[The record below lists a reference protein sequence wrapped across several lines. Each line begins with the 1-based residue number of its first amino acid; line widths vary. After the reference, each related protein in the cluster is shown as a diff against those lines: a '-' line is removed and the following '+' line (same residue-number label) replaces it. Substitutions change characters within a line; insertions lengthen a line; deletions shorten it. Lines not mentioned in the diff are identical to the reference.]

1 MTQNTPEETTQ
12 RTRQDSV
19 ASLRQL
25 NILPYSTAHPPSHTT
40 AQARDILA
48 GQDSTAESQTVSLV
62 GRVAAQRMMGKAA
75 FVDLRDGVGT
85 LQLYV
90 RRDELGEQFYDD
102 VFRPHIDLGDYL
114 YVRGFLFVTR
124 TGEPC
129 LHVQQCTL
137 LTKSVRSLPVV
148 KSRDGEVFDDVSDP
162 EFRYRQRYVDLAI
175 HPDVR
180 EVFVQRARIISHLR
194 RLLEEAGYI
203 EVETP
208 VLQPVYG
215 GAHARPFTTH
225 HNSLNMPLYLR
236 ISNEL
241 YLKRLI
247 VGGFD
252 GVFEIGKDFRNEG
265 FSRYHNPEF
274 TMIELYVANRD
285 YRWMLAFTQSLI
297 RDLATHLHGRAAL
310 PLPDGQWLEM
320 PEHFAQETFYGAIET
335 RTGLQLR
342 NMTIDGLAEVV
353 DSLGLS
359 VEPDAQEGRMLDVI
373 FSAVVEPTLIEATF
387 IVDYPRALSP
397 LARAH
402 DDTPDLVARFE
413 LFMLGKEVGNAFS
426 ELNDPQEQRRRLE
439 VQAELR
445 NDEEHMM
452 VDEDYLR
459 ALEYGMPPTAGLGI
473 GIDRLVMMLLGQ
485 QSIKE
490 VILFPQLRP
499 EST

>member
-1 MTQNTPEETTQ
+1 MTQNTPETTQ
-12 RTRQDSV
+12 RTRRDSV
-19 ASLRQL
+19 EALQQL
-25 NILPYSTAHPPSHTT
+25 NVSPYTTAHPPSHTT
-40 AQARDILA
+40 TQARDILA
-48 GQDSTAESQTVSLV
+48 GQDEQAEAQTVSLV
-62 GRVAAQRMMGKAA
+62 GRVAAERMMGKAA
-75 FVDLRDGVGT
+75 FVDLRDGAGT

-90 RRDELGEQFYDD
+90 RRDELGEQFYDE

-114 YVRGFLFVTR
+114 YVSGFLFVTR

-129 LHVQQCTL
+129 LHVQQCVL

-180 EVFVQRARIISHLR
+180 DVFIQRARIISHLR
-194 RLLEEAGYI
+194 RLLEDAGYI

-252 GVFEIGKDFRNEG
+252 GVFEICKDFRNEG

-285 YRWMLAFTQSLI
+285 YRWMMAFTESLI
-297 RDLATHLHGRAAL
+297 RALATHLHGRAAL
-310 PLPDGQWLEM
+310 PLPDGQWMEM
-320 PEHFAQETFYGAIET
+320 PDGFAQETFYGAIEA
-335 RTGLQLR
+335 RTGLRLR
-342 NMTIDGLAEVV
+342 HMATDELMQVVESLA
-353 DSLGLS
+353 LS
-359 VEPDAQEGRMLDVI
+359 VEPDAQQGRLLDVI
-373 FSAVVEPTLIEATF
+373 FSAVVEPTLVAPTF
-387 IVDYPRALSP
+387 IVDYPRVLSP

-402 DDTPDLVARFE
+402 DDEPDLVARFE

-426 ELNDPQEQRRRLE
+426 ELNDPQEQRRRLQA
-439 VQAELR
+439 QAELR
-445 NDEEHMM
+445 DDEERMM

-499 EST
+499 ESNQ